1 MHAFTFSLPTQIVF
15 GPGTETETGKLIAG
29 QGGHRVLVVYGG
41 QSAVRSG
48 LIAKVQA
55 SLTQAG
61 LEQDTFG
68 GIHPNPRLFQ
78 VREGVEKAK
87 AMNADFILAVGGG
100 SVIDASKAIAL
111 GVANPEADLWDFWLR
126 NQPVERTLPVGTV
139 LTISAA
145 GSETSDSAVLTRD
158 DTLEKRGLSSQL
170 FRPRFAVM
178 DPELTYTLPPYQIAC
193 GVVDMMMHTLD
204 RYFTSVTDNTLTD
217 EIAEGVLRNAVRWGK
232 KAVSTPNDYQAMS
245 ELMWTGSISH
255 NDLTGLGAPKDFA
268 PHQLGHELSAKFDC
282 AHGASLSAM
291 WGSWAAYCWKENPS
305 RFAQLGVKCG
315 GWSSTAAV
323 SRTWPSRLSCRQWTT
338 SVRWVCQPVSASWA
352 APSRPKR
359 SFRTWHAGVPSTE
372 PVPSAPSGYWGMR
385 TSWPSI
391 AWPTT
396 KPLQPLPFLA

>member
-15 GPGTETETGKLIAG
+15 GPGSEAEVGKLIVQ

-48 LIAKVQA
+48 LIAKVQQA
-55 SLTQAG
+55 LTAAG
-61 LEQDTFG
+61 LEQETFG

-87 AMNADFILAVGGG
+87 NMHSDFILAVGGG
-100 SVIDASKAIAL
+100 SVIDAAKAIAL

-126 NQPVERTLPVGTV
+126 KQPVERILPVGVV

-145 GSETSDSAVLTRD
+145 GSETSNSAVLTRD
-158 DTLEKRGLSSQL
+158 DTLEKRGLGSEL
-170 FRPRFAVM
+170 LRPRFAVM

-193 GVVDMMMHTLD
+193 GVVDIMMHTMD

-232 KAVSTPNDYQAMS
+232 KALSNSKDYQAMS

-282 AHGASLSAM
+282 AHGASLSAV
-291 WGSWAAYCWKENPS
+291 WGSWAAYCWKQNPT
-305 RFAQLGVKCG
+305 RFAQFGLKVWGLELAETTMEDLAQQAIMQTVDYFRSLGMPTCLSELG
-315 GWSSTAAV
+315 CPIQTEEELQELARRCTFYGT
-323 SRTWPSRLSCRQWTT
+323 RTIGAFQVL
-338 SVRWVCQPVSASWA
+338 
-352 APSRPKR
+352 
-359 SFRTWHAGVPSTE
+359 
-372 PVPSAPSGYWGMR
+372 GYDD
-385 TSWPSI
+385 I
-391 AWPTT
+391 
-396 KPLQPLPFLA
+396 LAIYRMANH